1 MSLKIAQDTKIIP
14 GSSGSRFVFSHAC
27 KGDARSRRYPDF
39 LNITFLFS
47 TQTLISSYACNIRGA
62 RTHHCPHFNE
72 AAFRS
77 DPNTFPVSLAGR
89 VDRFLWLVGQAGY
102 SHSQHTPKRQS
113 LQDTDMAESTRGCNP
128 PVAGSAVGVNLA
140 VLLPAPNIE
149 CSPENLP
156 VKAMEDLVH
165 PPSPGFRAALTSI
178 SFSGTVSYAAFFT
191 RCM

>member
-89 VDRFLWLVGQAGY
+89 VDRLLLAGGAGRLFT
-102 SHSQHTPKRQS
+102 QPTHTETPVPPRYGYGRVNAR
-113 LQDTDMAESTRGCNP
+113 LQ
-128 PVAGSAVGVNLA
+128 
-140 VLLPAPNIE
+140 
-149 CSPENLP
+149 
-156 VKAMEDLVH
+156 
-165 PPSPGFRAALTSI
+165 PSRRW
-178 SFSGTVSYAAFFT
+178 FSGRRKSRRVTSRAEHRMFT
-191 RCM
+191 RKLTR